1 MSKSLI
7 SFDVGIKNLAYC
19 IFEISGNCISIVD
32 WTLANLT
39 EENNSN
45 SPKSQ
50 SGCTCNH
57 MLKSKQMKMCE
68 KEAKYKKGDIY
79 ACEKHAKA
87 STNYIMPQR
96 DFTITSLKKLNME
109 QLKEKGKQYMYYYN
123 ETKKINKTEFVQ
135 GLFEHLQK
143 QCWTKIEVKKKVS
156 ASKMDLISIGIQMH
170 NHFSQKPL
178 LENISY
184 AVIENQ
190 ISPIA
195 NRMKTIQGMITQEFI
210 MRNCPNIEYVSSSH
224 KLSHFLSKSQTKENT
239 YNYKAHKKDSVHIC
253 RHIIESQYPTWL
265 HMFDNAGSK
274 KDDLADSF
282 LQGLWYIQTKI
293 NV

>member
-1 MSKSLI
+1 MTTSLI

-39 EENNSN
+39 EESNNN

-50 SGCTCNH
+50 TDCTCNH

-68 KEAKYKKGDIY
+68 REAKYKKGDIY

-96 DFTITSLKKLNME
+96 EFSLTSLKKLNME
-109 QLKEKGKQYMYYYN
+109 QLKEKGKQHMYFYN

-143 QCWTKIEVKKKVS
+143 QCWTKLEMKKKVS
-156 ASKMDLISIGIQMH
+156 ASKMDLISIGTQMH
-170 NHFSQKPL
+170 IHFSQKTML
-178 LENISY
+178 NNISY
-184 AVIENQ
+184 VVIENQ

-210 MRNCPNIEYVSSSH
+210 MRNCPYIEYVSSSN
-224 KLSHFLSKSQTKENT
+224 KLGHFLSKTQTKENA
-239 YNYKAHKKDSVHIC
+239 NKYKAHKKDSVHIC
-253 RHIIESQYPTWL
+253 RNIIETQHPTWL
-265 HMFDNAGSK
+265 QMFDNAGTK